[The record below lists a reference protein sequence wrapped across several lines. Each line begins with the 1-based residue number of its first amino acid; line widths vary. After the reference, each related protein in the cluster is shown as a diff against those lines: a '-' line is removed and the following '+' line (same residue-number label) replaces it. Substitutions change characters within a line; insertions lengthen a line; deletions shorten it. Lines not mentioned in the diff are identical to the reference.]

1 MNFKRSQVIQD
12 HLVYHPS
19 LAKSRIQQEK
29 PDDFRLWSKSDSS
42 CSSLTRG
49 SKIGKKSSLSNLSVG
64 SSDSHDNTLNEA
76 INVIDQARFQRN
88 RSAVRSG
95 GRKLFLDD
103 TLHVRADM
111 NDTHSSD
118 HNFSRFSNN
127 LALFD
132 SLPKQSLPSRK
143 KKSRSNEKRVAE
155 ISHIMKEL
163 KVCQGNIS
171 KYTGSS
177 EYSTRASETSAMDR
191 RSANLKSM
199 KQLFKTCDDLL
210 ETFVTKNRSLGV
222 KRSED
227 SYASRCSK
235 NYRSTPNLKRMAR
248 SSFAVA
254 STGSL
259 ARRRRSSVRFDLTQN
274 EVFDI

>member
-1 MNFKRSQVIQD
+1 MNFKRSQATQD

-64 SSDSHDNTLNEA
+64 SSDSYDNTLNEA

-95 GRKLFLDD
+95 RKLLLDD

-118 HNFSRFSNN
+118 QNFSRFSNN

-132 SLPKQSLPSRK
+132 SLPKQSLPPRK

-177 EYSTRASETSAMDR
+177 EDSTRTSETGAMDR
-191 RSANLKSM
+191 RLANLNSM
-199 KQLFKTCDDLL
+199 NQLFKTCDDLL
-210 ETFVTKNRSLGV
+210 ETFVTKNRSFRV
-222 KRSED
+222 NKRSED

-235 NYRSTPNLKRMAR
+235 NYRSTPNLK

>member
-1 MNFKRSQVIQD
+1 MNFERLHAIENHQV
-12 HLVYHPS
+12 YNPF

-29 PDDFRLWSKSDSS
+29 SDDFQPWSKSDSS
-42 CSSLTRG
+42 SSLTRG

-64 SSDSHDNTLNEA
+64 SSDSYDNTLNEA

-88 RSAVRSG
+88 RSAVRT
-95 GRKLFLDD
+95 GRKLLLDD
-103 TLHVRADM
+103 TLHIRADTK
-111 NDTHSSD
+111 DTQSSD
-118 HNFSRFSNN
+118 NNFSRFSNN

-155 ISHIMKEL
+155 ISQIMKEL

-177 EYSTRASETSAMDR
+177 EESSAKTSETSAMDR
-191 RSANLKSM
+191 RVANMKSM
-199 KQLFKTCDDLL
+199 EELFKTCDDLL
-210 ETFVTKNRSLGV
+210 ETFV

-227 SYASRCSK
+227 SFASRCSK
-235 NYRSTPNLKRMAR
+235 NYRSTPNLKTMRRSSR

-254 STGSL
+254 CTGSL

>member
-1 MNFKRSQVIQD
+1 MNFKSSQAIQD

-29 PDDFRLWSKSDSS
+29 PDDFRLWSKSSDSS
-42 CSSLTRG
+42 CSSLTGG

-64 SSDSHDNTLNEA
+64 SSDSYDNTLNET

-95 GRKLFLDD
+95 RKLLLDD

-132 SLPKQSLPSRK
+132 SLPKKSLPSRK

-177 EYSTRASETSAMDR
+177 EDSTRTSESSAMDR
-191 RSANLKSM
+191 RLANLKSM
-199 KQLFKTCDDLL
+199 EQLFKTCDDLL

-235 NYRSTPNLKRMAR
+235 NYRSTPNLKRMTG

-254 STGSL
+254 RTGSL

-274 EVFDI
+274 EVFEI